1 MELKLF
7 YRTFAVLALAAAW
20 LCLYPWVYPK
30 VPWLRE
36 QMRNYAPLAWFWQS
50 EEAGETE
57 SVSASSASSY
67 APLDTGVFPPSGSDS
82 LSFSGDSATVLPP
95 EAFRETNQNYQGIEA
110 LSAFFKALAEK
121 KEQIRIAYYGDS
133 SIEGDLITQTL
144 RDSLQNRFGGAGV
157 GFVSLLPS
165 VKHFRRSVRQ
175 DASNNWYQ
183 FRTGRKN
190 YKALPVG
197 IAGTYFTAMN
207 SWEFQDSNEPDSAG
221 SASASTVAP
230 VMETKYWIQFG
241 ASPLFEGA
249 QYFPKTR
256 LFYAAPPSA
265 TSKPGAVLGRVH
277 AITEEE
283 RHDLPLSVGTGLLNC
298 LALPA
303 EKVSRL
309 RLEFVI
315 PNNLPV
321 YGVSMETDHGVI
333 LDNFSLRGNSGAGLL
348 NIRPDMLR
356 QFQDQVDYDLVA
368 LQFGLNVLNPK
379 LRDYRWYEDQLIAVI
394 QHFQKTLPG
403 VPVLIVGVPDKSTR
417 INGVM
422 RTDPSIPR
430 IHAAQRRAAFRC
442 GAAFFSLYEA
452 MGGEG
457 AMIEWVEQK
466 RLANRDY
473 THFNFQGA
481 DVASNYLL
489 RFFTAGVDQ
498 YRKQAQT
505 ETRDEYLLMN
515 PTDPLR

>member
-7 YRTFAVLALAAAW
+7 YRTFAVLAFAAAW
-20 LCLYPWVYPK
+20 LCLYPWVYQK
-30 VPWLRE
+30 VPWLRGLT
-36 QMRNYAPLAWFWQS
+36 RSYSPLAWFWQM
-50 EEAGETE
+50 EEDGDPE
-57 SVSASSASSY
+57 SASAASASSNS
-67 APLDTGVFPPSGSDS
+67 PLDAGPFPPSSADS
-82 LSFSGDSATVLPP
+82 LFVSGDSIAVLPP
-95 EAFRETNQNYQGIEA
+95 GAFSEANQNYQGIEA
-110 LSAFFKALAEK
+110 LSVFFKALAE

-190 YKALPVG
+190 YKSLPVG
-197 IAGTYFTAMN
+197 IAGQYFTAMS
-207 SWEFQDSNEPDSAG
+207 SWEFQASSEPDSAVSG
-221 SASASTVAP
+221 SASAVAP
-230 VMETKYWIQFG
+230 VMESKYWVQFG
-241 ASPLFEGA
+241 ASPLFDGA

-265 TSKPGAVLGRVH
+265 GQEPSAVLGRVH
-277 AITEEE
+277 AISEEE
-283 RHDLPLSVGTGLLNC
+283 RHDLPLSAGTGLLSC

-309 RLEFVI
+309 RLEFAI
-315 PNNLPV
+315 PNNLAV
-321 YGVSMETDHGVI
+321 YGVSMETEHGVI

-348 NIRPDMLR
+348 NIRPEMLR
-356 QFQDQVDYDLVA
+356 QFQEHLDYDLVA

-394 QHFQKTLPG
+394 QHFQKALPG
-403 VPVLIVGVPDKSTR
+403 VPVLVVGVPDKSTR

-422 RTDPSIPR
+422 RTDPSIPH
-430 IHAAQRRAAFRC
+430 IHAAQLRAAFRC

-466 RLANRDY
+466 RLANLDY

-489 RFFTAGVDQ
+489 RFFKTGVDQ

-505 ETRDEYLLMN
+505 EARGESL
-515 PTDPLR
+515 PTNTSDPLRK

>member
-1 MELKLF
+1 MERKLF
-7 YRTFAVLALAAAW
+7 YRTFAVLAFAAGW

-36 QMRNYAPLAWFWQS
+36 HTRNYIPLAWFWQPA
-50 EEAGETE
+50 EEGDPE
-57 SVSASSASSY
+57 SASAASYSQMDAELLPHSA
-67 APLDTGVFPPSGSDS
+67 DS
-82 LSFSGDSATVLPP
+82 LAVSSDLAAVLPADAFS
-95 EAFRETNQNYQGIEA
+95 EANQTYQGIET

-121 KEQIRIAYYGDS
+121 KEQVRIAYYGDS

-190 YKALPVG
+190 HKALPVG
-197 IAGTYFTAMN
+197 IDGKYFTAMN
-207 SWEFQDSNEPDSAG
+207 SWEFQASVEPDSAV
-221 SASASTVAP
+221 SSPASDAMQ
-230 VMETKYWIQFG
+230 VMESKYWVQFG
-241 ASPLFEGA
+241 ASPLFDGA

-265 TSKPGAVLGRVH
+265 SQEPGAVLGRVH
-277 AITEEE
+277 AITQEE
-283 RHDLPLSVGTGLLNC
+283 RHDLPLSAGTGLLNC

-309 RLEFVI
+309 RLEFAI
-315 PNNLPV
+315 PNNLPI
-321 YGVSMETDHGVI
+321 YGVSMETEDGVI

-348 NIRPDMLR
+348 NIHPEMLR
-356 QFQDQVDYDLVA
+356 QFQEYLDYDLVA

-403 VPVLIVGVPDKSTR
+403 VSVLVVGVPDKSTR

-457 AMIEWVEQK
+457 AMIEWVERK

-489 RFFTAGVDQ
+489 KFFTTGVDQ

-505 ETRDEYLLMN
+505 EARDESSLTN
-515 PTDPLR
+515 PSDPLR